1 MNADKMENNNQL
13 DSSNTQSLPK
23 DAGLNGADQ
32 ASRTDQSDR
41 ADVADKAPAKPL
53 GPTGPSSS
61 VSSGIGNKK
70 ARLHTKT
77 PGNKK
82 ARLHTEKPDDKK
94 ARLRKAFLCVWTV
107 IGVCILCGLAI
118 YLLNVLALPVSLF
131 IWTMVIVFSLRGIVD
146 VFDRHGIK
154 RVVGTALAY
163 IMMFAILALIG
174 FLMFSPMSG
183 LNEQFANII
192 SNIPRYISEVSKWA
206 AEMSEKYSDILNN
219 EQVRNAL
226 GGIVNSVSSWSSS
239 FASDA
244 ANTAINVGTGIGNAF
259 YAIGFALVIAFWI
272 LMELPAMGRESMK
285 VISPKY
291 TNDLIFLNYTFTRIL
306 GGYIKGTI
314 AQCFII
320 GLCCGILF
328 AIAGIPNAPA
338 LGVITGVLNIIPIIG
353 PWLGGAVAALT
364 AIFVSP
370 WAVLIAL
377 IGTIIIQQ
385 FVYTFI
391 SPKIMSNSVDIHPA
405 LTLVAMIFGSAIGGA
420 MSGLMGSLVGML
432 LAIPF
437 VAVIKACFIYYFER
451 VTGRQIVAADGF
463 LFKGTPS
470 KDCIDPLFD
479 ATSGA
484 LSKTDIACKAEADA
498 EGESHGG
505 LTDESHGKSHGGLT
519 DGPGKSHGKSHTKSH
534 GKSHGK
540 PHAKS
545 HGKLQGELD
554 KLGEFEKKHG
564 FFKDAKTHADT
575 QSADQKQKDPE
586 KADASDDTP
595 SAN

>member
-1 MNADKMENNNQL
+1 MGNDNQL
-13 DSSNTQSLPK
+13 INEHIQPSTKAALSS
-23 DAGLNGADQ
+23 DALGANGADHINT
-32 ASRTDQSDR
+32 S
-41 ADVADKAPAKPL
+41 DKAPVDA
-53 GPTGPSSS
+53 
-61 VSSGIGNKK
+61 VD
-70 ARLHTKT
+70 AV
-77 PGNKK
+77 
-82 ARLHTEKPDDKK
+82 DKK
-94 ARLRKAFLCVWTV
+94 SRLRKAFLYVWTI
-107 IGVCILCGLAI
+107 IGICVLCGVAI

-146 VFDRHGIK
+146 AFERRGIK
-154 RVVGTALAY
+154 RLAGTTLAY
-163 IMMFAILALIG
+163 IMMFAILGLIG

-206 AEMSEKYSDILNN
+206 SEISDKYSDILNN

-226 GGIVNSVSSWSSS
+226 GGVLNSVSSWSSS
-239 FASDA
+239 VASDA
-244 ANTAINVGTGIGNAF
+244 ANAAINVGAGIGNAF
-259 YAIGFALVIAFWI
+259 YAIGFALVIAFWV
-272 LMELPAMGRESMK
+272 LLELPAIGRESMK

-291 TNDLIFLNYTFTRIL
+291 VGDLRFLNFTFTRIL

-328 AIAGIPNAPA
+328 AVAGIPNAPA

-405 LTLVAMIFGSAIGGA
+405 LTLIAMIFGSAIGGA

-451 VTGRQIVAADGF
+451 ATGRQIVAADGF
-463 LFKGTPS
+463 LFKGTPF
-470 KDCIDPLFD
+470 KDGTDPLYD
-479 ATSGA
+479 ATSGTM
-484 LSKTDIACKAEADA
+484 LKMSKAGAI
-498 EGESHGG
+498 
-505 LTDESHGKSHGGLT
+505 GKS
-519 DGPGKSHGKSHTKSH
+519 GKSKNDLEDGLEGDLKGSPKKGH
-534 GKSHGK
+534 
-540 PHAKS
+540 
-545 HGKLQGELD
+545 
-554 KLGEFEKKHG
+554 EKKHG
-564 FFKDAKTHADT
+564 FFKDARTHHNT
-575 QSADQKQKDPE
+575 QNAAQERKSPE
-586 KADASDDTP
+586 KADASNNTP